1 MPSASDVVVME
12 SGGGLFI
19 IKDRAVESVLEP
31 SFTWT
36 VKLKVPVAVGVP
48 EISPVEGVSESPAGS
63 EPMGID
69 QV

>member
-1 MPSASDVVVME
+1 MPVADE
-12 SGGGLFI
+12 PIIIWFAAFI
-19 IKDRAVESVLEP
+19 VIDKAVESVLEP

-36 VKLKVPVAVGVP
+36 VKLKVPVVVGVP